1 MQRRFV
7 VRPTLQTV
15 ADAVGV
21 SRSTVSNA
29 YGRPDQLSPDLRERI
44 LEKARQLGYSGPDPN
59 ARSLRRGRVGAI
71 GVLFTASLSYA
82 FTDPYAVQFLRGL
95 AESAQEQE
103 AGLLL
108 VPQSLE
114 DQDAAVGAVKNAV
127 VDGFCVYCM
136 PDWHPSLDAIQAR
149 GLPIVSGQLRRN
161 DGPDTLYVGVDE
173 AGSTRLAGEH
183 ITRLGHRRVA
193 VVADYLSLEPF
204 TGPVELSTP
213 DDVPYFLSRE
223 RLRGYHDALRAAGID
238 WATVATVG
246 AAANSR
252 EAGAAAAAHVLDR
265 APRPTAVVAIT
276 DLLALGVLDALAAR
290 GLRPGHDVSV
300 VGFDDIPQAAAAH
313 LTTVRQPAVERGRVT
328 GRLLFNP
335 PTEPADRHVVLPTEL
350 IVRASTG
357 PAPTGSD

>member
-1 MQRRFV
+1 M
-7 VRPTLQTV
+7 RPTLQTV

-44 LEKARQLGYSGPDPN
+44 LETARQLGYSGPDPN

>member
-1 MQRRFV
+1 
-7 VRPTLQTV
+7 
-15 ADAVGV
+15 
-21 SRSTVSNA
+21 
-29 YGRPDQLSPDLRERI
+29 
-44 LEKARQLGYSGPDPN
+44 
-59 ARSLRRGRVGAI
+59 
-71 GVLFTASLSYA
+71 
-82 FTDPYAVQFLRGL
+82 
-95 AESAQEQE
+95 
-103 AGLLL
+103 
-108 VPQSLE
+108 
-114 DQDAAVGAVKNAV
+114 
-127 VDGFCVYCM
+127 
-136 PDWHPSLDAIQAR
+136 
-149 GLPIVSGQLRRN
+149 
-161 DGPDTLYVGVDE
+161 
-173 AGSTRLAGEH
+173 
-183 ITRLGHRRVA
+183 VA